1 MGNLEEKQNFL
12 FYTADDGTTNIQ
24 VIVDEETVWATQGSM
39 SDIFDVEENTIN
51 YHIGNVYS
59 DGELAKSSTT
69 RKIRVVRKE
78 GLREVKRE
86 LDFYNLDMIIS
97 VGYRVSSPKATRF
110 RIWAT
115 TILKDFLIKGFALDD
130 DRLKQGKTLFDKDY
144 FDELV
149 ERIREIRASER
160 RFYQKITD
168 IYALAIDYDAKAKI
182 SQNFFATVQ
191 NKLEYAITHNT
202 ASEIIKL
209 RANSSLPNMGL
220 TSWKNEKK
228 GGKIL
233 KSDVSVGKNYFK
245 HDEISELN
253 ILVNMLLDFAELQ
266 ATRNQSLTMSDWVEK
281 LDSFIKFN
289 DYDILM
295 DKGKVSSKAAKSFAE
310 REYSKFRI
318 IQDIEFKSDFDK
330 LVDKTKKGEM
340 PAPPVPLTTP
350 PPKEE
355 LSDFNQKLK
364 KGLEFNPKEEKPKE
378 KRVSGLSIKGL
389 QKRKKHRKGL
399 DNKD

>member
-1 MGNLEEKQNFL
+1 MGNLEEQKNFL
-12 FYTADDGTTNIQ
+12 FYSAQNGTTNIQ
-24 VIVDEETVWATQGSM
+24 VILDDDTVWVTQSSM
-39 SDIFDVEENTIN
+39 ADIFDTTKQNISL
-51 YHIGNVYS
+51 HLGNIYKE
-59 DGELAKSSTT
+59 GELNKFSTVKEILT
-69 RKIRVVRKE
+69 VQKE
-78 GLREVKRE
+78 GYRNVQRSIE
-86 LDFYNLDMIIS
+86 FYNLDAIIS
-97 VGYRVSSPKATRF
+97 VGYRVNSNKATLF
-110 RIWAT
+110 RIWASS
-115 TILKDFLIKGFALDD
+115 ILKEYLIKGFALDD

-144 FDELV
+144 FDELI

-168 IYALAIDYDAKAKI
+168 IYALAIDYDSKAKI
-182 SQNFFATVQ
+182 SQTFFATVQ
-191 NKLEYAITHNT
+191 NKLEYAITHHT

-209 RANSSLPNMGL
+209 RANASFPNMGL

-266 ATRNQSLTMSDWVEK
+266 AKRNQGLAMSDWVKK

-289 DYDILM
+289 DYDILNG
-295 DKGKVSSKAAKSFAE
+295 KGMVSAKVAKTFAE

-330 LVDKTKKGEM
+330 LVDKTKSGEV
-340 PAPPVPLTTP
+340 PDPPQIP
-350 PPKEE
+350 PPPPEM
-355 LSDFNQKLK
+355 SDFNKKLK
-364 KGLEFNPKEEKPKE
+364 KGLDYNPKE
-378 KRVSGLSIKGL
+378 RQVSALSLKSIK
-389 QKRKKHRKGL
+389 KRKN
-399 DNKD
+399 NKDE